1 MSKEVLKEIIERSDS
16 VKTLFHMTG
25 GNGVPVSNT
34 ISGQE
39 FEEWLA
45 DIKAL
50 FIQVNSDSL
59 TDTIIDL
66 TDSFNGWS
74 DEKNFEKLTASLKA
88 VYKNKD
94 IYFPGMTATLSKESL
109 VMGYDAKVFNVM
121 IASPGDVK
129 SERAIV
135 RDVIYEWNAVHSK
148 SRKIVLLPIGW
159 ETHSSPEMGTSPQE
173 IINIQVLDKCDVLVG
188 VFWTRLGTPTKEFD
202 SGTVEEIE
210 KHIGTGKPTM
220 LYFSSQPVAIDT
232 VDLEQLKALKE
243 FKESCKNRGLFES
256 YDNYSDFK
264 EKFYRHLQLKLNE
277 HSIFQSIDSV
287 NNNEVV
293 ESQVQIPALS
303 QEATVLLKQSS
314 LDSNGSVLLIRH
326 LGGTDLQ
333 TNGQNLISSNER
345 REIARWETALEEL
358 LSNQLLI
365 ERGNNGEVFEIT
377 DFGYQIADM
386 IQL

>member
-1 MSKEVLKEIIERSDS
+1 
-16 VKTLFHMTG
+16 MTG
-25 GNGVPVSNT
+25 GDGFPAFNT

-50 FIQVNSDSL
+50 FIQIKSDSL
-59 TDTIIDL
+59 TDIIIDL

-74 DEKNFEKLTASLKA
+74 DKKNFEKLTASLKA

-94 IYFPGMTATLSKESL
+94 SYFPDITTTLNKESL
-109 VMGYDAKVFNVM
+109 AMGYNARVFNVM

-129 SERAIV
+129 SERLTV
-135 RDVIYEWNAVHSK
+135 RDVIYEWNAVHSQ

-159 ETHSSPEMGTSPQE
+159 DTHSSPEMGTSPQE
-173 IINIQVLDKCDVLVG
+173 IINSQVLDKCDVLVG

-220 LYFSSQPVAIDT
+220 LYFSSQPVNIET
-232 VDLEQLKALKE
+232 VDLEQYKSLKK
-243 FKESCKNRGLFES
+243 FKESCKSRGLHES
-256 YDNYSDFK
+256 YDSCSDFK

-277 HSIFQSIDSV
+277 HPIFQNIEFV
-287 NNNEVV
+287 INNEVV
-293 ESQVQIPALS
+293 ELQVQIPTLS
-303 QEATVLLKQSS
+303 QEARILLKNIS
-314 LDSNGSVLLIRH
+314 LDSNGSLLLIRH
-326 LGGTDLQ
+326 LGGTALQ

-358 LSNQLLI
+358 LSKQLLT
-365 ERGNNGEVFEIT
+365 ERGNKGEVFQIT
-377 DFGYQIADM
+377 DFGYQMADM